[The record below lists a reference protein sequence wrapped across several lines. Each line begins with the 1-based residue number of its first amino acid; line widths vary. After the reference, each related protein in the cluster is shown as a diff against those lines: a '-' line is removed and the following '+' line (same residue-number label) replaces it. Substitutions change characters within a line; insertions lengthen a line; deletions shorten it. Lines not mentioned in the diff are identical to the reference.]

1 MRYSMCIYIPL
12 MNSEIHIQNQVL
24 SNEEMK
30 NMYRMKMLNL
40 WQHQMKRIKKI
51 TDINNNFMSI
61 ATISK
66 CT

>member
-1 MRYSMCIYIPL
+1 MCIPL

-40 WQHQMKRIKKI
+40 RQHQMKRIKKI
-51 TDINNNFMSI
+51 TDVNNNFMSI

-66 CT
+66 CA